1 MLPTI
6 KVRFEDGVFVPLGP
20 VRGLQDGDMLE
31 FYLPDPNT
39 VYLCETDRQAALE
52 NGRVVRV
59 DNPAPFEGVDPA
71 DA

>member
-1 MLPTI
+1 MQPTI

-20 VRGLQDGDMLE
+20 VRGLQEGDVLE
-31 FYLPDPNT
+31 FSVPDPNI
-39 VYLCETDRQAALE
+39 VYLCETDRQAALQ

-59 DNPAPFEGVDPA
+59 DNPIEGVDVP